1 MKNIDDL
8 IELIMGDPKIRENKT
23 LVNSFRVRFA
33 KPFLSAIVSAISII
47 SSLFMIY
54 FFLLFG

>member
-1 MKNIDDL
+1 MKIIDDL
-8 IELIMGDPKIRENKT
+8 IELIMGDPKIRESKT

-33 KPFLSAIVSAISII
+33 KPFLSAIVAAISII